1 MNVIIANRNRIML
14 NDLNIEVMK
23 KEEGEF
29 DIDAIISNYKN
40 IFFQR
45 MILDITAIKNYK
57 DIKNLQKLS
66 VSLDMSKII
75 LLLDESP
82 ELSTPLFLSQLIS
95 IGIYNFTKNLD
106 GIMYLYQNPN
116 TYRDVAY
123 LHQLDQI
130 ISPQGAQMPQNNKVA
145 APIMQPNVVTQTV
158 SRIPTRIIG
167 IKNATKQSGATTLA
181 YLMYKALS
189 KCYDTTVV
197 EVGKSDFKYFNDRN
211 LNSVDADRISDFL
224 IKNNNKEVIIVDVN
238 DEPRALELCSE
249 SLYLFE
255 PSIIKLNKLMAI
267 KPDTLQKLK
276 NKNVILNQSL
286 LTNKDVSDF
295 EYESGMKVY
304 FNMPPLNERMESN
317 IPLDAMLIKMG
328 FDRIRR

>member
-1 MNVIIANRNRIML
+1 MNVIVANRNRAML

-23 KEEGEF
+23 KYEGEF
-29 DIDAIISNYKN
+29 DVDTLISNFKN
-40 IFFQR
+40 FFFQR

-66 VSLDMSKII
+66 VSLDMDKII
-75 LLLDESP
+75 LLLDESL
-82 ELSTPLFLSQLIS
+82 EVSTPLFLSQLIS

-130 ISPQGAQMPQNNKVA
+130 IVPQGGQMPQNNNVVT
-145 APIMQPNVVTQTV
+145 PIVQPNVVTQTV

-167 IKNATKQSGATTLA
+167 IKNVTKQSGATTLA
-181 YLMYKALS
+181 YLMYKTLS
-189 KCYDTTVV
+189 KYYDTTVV
-197 EVGKSDFKYFNDRN
+197 EVGKNEFKYFNDKN
-211 LNSVDADRISDFL
+211 LNSVDSDRISDFL

-238 DEPRALELCSE
+238 DEKRALELCSE

-255 PSIIKLNKLMAI
+255 PSIIKLNKLMSVH
-267 KPDTLQKLK
+267 PDILQKLK
-276 NKNVILNQSL
+276 NKNIILNQSL

-304 FNMPPLNERMESN
+304 FNMPPLNERSNDN